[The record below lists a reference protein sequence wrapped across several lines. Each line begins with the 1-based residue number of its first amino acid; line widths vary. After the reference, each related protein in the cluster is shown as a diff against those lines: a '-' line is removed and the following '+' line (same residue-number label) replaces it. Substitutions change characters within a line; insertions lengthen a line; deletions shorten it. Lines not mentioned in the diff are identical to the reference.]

1 MAETQTKFGSC
12 CAELKEAIDSD
23 EFEPLI
29 SEDDD
34 DGILY
39 MAVGLMDMEDDEP
52 GMVDHPVFF
61 CPFCG
66 TQVQDPVAVKAM
78 LDAQANNG
86 GVES

>member
-1 MAETQTKFGSC
+1 MAEKQTKFGSC

-39 MAVGLMDMEDDEP
+39 MSCQA
-52 GMVDHPVFF
+52 
-61 CPFCG
+61 CG
-66 TQVQDPVAVKAM
+66 AKYPAKARI
-78 LDAQANNG
+78 
-86 GVES
+86 